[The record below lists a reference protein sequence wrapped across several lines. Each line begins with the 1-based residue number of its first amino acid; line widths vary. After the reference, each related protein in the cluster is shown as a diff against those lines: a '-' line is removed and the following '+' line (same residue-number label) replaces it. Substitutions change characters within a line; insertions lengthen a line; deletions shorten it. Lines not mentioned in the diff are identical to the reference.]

1 MRLYKCHVINRS
13 IMENNIKLNN
23 DFSVNSYLTHFQVA
37 QINFNLV
44 IQEEPLIKRRFRRK
58 YQLSK
63 RA

>member
-1 MRLYKCHVINRS
+1 
-13 IMENNIKLNN
+13 MENNIKLSGNFN
-23 DFSVNSYLTHFQVA
+23 FNSYLSHFQVA

-58 YQLSK
+58 YQLGK